1 MPDLG
6 VFTYPG
12 ALVPGDPQHWRFF
25 NRYEG
30 EEASADPLILETR
43 KEANDLAKINL
54 TQFGIRRIG
63 IVIIKGGA
71 RG

>member
-12 ALVPGDPQHWRFF
+12 ALVPGDPPHWRFY

-30 EEASADPLILETR
+30 EEPGADPFILETR
-43 KEANDLAKINL
+43 QEANELAHINL
-54 TQFGIRRIG
+54 TEFGVRRIG
-63 IVIIKGGA
+63 LVIIKGGA